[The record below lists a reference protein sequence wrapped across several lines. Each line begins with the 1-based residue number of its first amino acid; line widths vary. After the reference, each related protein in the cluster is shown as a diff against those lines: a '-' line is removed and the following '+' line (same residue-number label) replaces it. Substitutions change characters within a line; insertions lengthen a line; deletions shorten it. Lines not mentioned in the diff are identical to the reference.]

1 MKLSVAAFSA
11 LLLGCALCAPAFA
24 QTYQNEISLFGAW
37 DSADKPA
44 DTDTV
49 NVNVRYGRFMT
60 PRIVAEGTLGYN
72 RFETKSSHAST
83 SEFLVGAKYYF
94 GEAQK
99 QGELVP
105 FADVGIGFANIDT
118 PSKDSTDLAW
128 EIGGGAS
135 MFLSERTS
143 IDTALRLYHI
153 NTNSDTEGVR
163 LSIGLTTRF

>member
-37 DSADKPA
+37 DSANKPT

-60 PRIVAEGTLGYN
+60 PRIVAEGTVGYN
-72 RFETKSSHAST
+72 RFETNSSHAST
-83 SEFLVGAKYYF
+83 SQFLAGAKYYF
-94 GEAQK
+94 GETQK
-99 QGELVP
+99 QGLVP
-105 FADVGIGFANIDT
+105 FADVGIGFAITDT

-128 EIGGGAS
+128 AIGGGVA
-135 MFLSERTS
+135 MFVSERTS

-153 NTNSDTEGVR
+153 NTNADTEGVR

>member
-1 MKLSVAAFSA
+1 MKLSVAAFST
-11 LLLGCALCAPAFA
+11 LLLGCALCAPAHA

-60 PRIVAEGTLGYN
+60 PRIVAEGTIGYN
-72 RFETKSSHAST
+72 RFETDSSHAST
-83 SEFLVGAKYYF
+83 TQFLAGAKYYF

-99 QGELVP
+99 QGLVP
-105 FADVGIGFANIDT
+105 FADVGIGFASSDT
-118 PSKDSTDLAW
+118 PGHDSTDLAW
-128 EIGGGAS
+128 AIGGGVS
-135 MFLSERTS
+135 MFVSERTS
-143 IDTALRLYHI
+143 IDTALRLYHV
-153 NTNSDTEGVR
+153 NTDAETQGVR